1 MTQIWIDF
9 LCWVK
14 EKVNPCPHCDS
25 CDNFRLV
32 AMIAW
37 TYNTH
42 TPRDIVYRDT
52 TTLAILL
59 PLIFFLKVLRY
70 RSWLRYNL
78 ERHRTTRNAVNKRPC
93 LCVTKHYFSTSLAF
107 TSFSKGG
114 TYGMHQL
121 SNYCV
126 YMEMTQLVP
135 LVCNI
140 SWACQTCT
148 YTDKYLFTIVG
159 YYKHLYI

>member
-1 MTQIWIDF
+1 M
-9 LCWVK
+9 
-14 EKVNPCPHCDS
+14 
-25 CDNFRLV
+25 
-32 AMIAW
+32 
-37 TYNTH
+37 
-42 TPRDIVYRDT
+42 
-52 TTLAILL
+52 
-59 PLIFFLKVLRY
+59 
-70 RSWLRYNL
+70 
-78 ERHRTTRNAVNKRPC
+78 ERHRTTKDAVNKRPC

-135 LVCNI
+135 LVCDI

-159 YYKHLYI
+159 YYKHLYIERETVVSWHLVIIMWHTCTNLIAVGLYHTVLCKITYQYASTMRKTIDCKYKHFLGLFSFSK

>member
-1 MTQIWIDF
+1 M
-9 LCWVK
+9 
-14 EKVNPCPHCDS
+14 
-25 CDNFRLV
+25 
-32 AMIAW
+32 
-37 TYNTH
+37 
-42 TPRDIVYRDT
+42 
-52 TTLAILL
+52 
-59 PLIFFLKVLRY
+59 
-70 RSWLRYNL
+70 

-121 SNYCV
+121 GNYCV

-159 YYKHLYI
+159 YYKHLYIYRERDCSKLAFSHYHVTHMYKFNCCRIISYSTLYNNVPVCLNNEKNN